1 MTTVTQPG
9 APRPRESP
17 YGPDVGKGSL
27 ECLLAWMASSWGP
40 HHAGHQSVLLNEI
53 EPHVQ
58 VVPHAQFPDIE
69 LTGFLERLKTM
80 ERRSAG

>member
-1 MTTVTQPG
+1 VTTVTRPG
-9 APRPRESP
+9 APRPRRVTVWPGHGQGVAGVFAGMDGIE
-17 YGPDVGKGSL
+17 L
-27 ECLLAWMASSWGP
+27 CL

-58 VVPHAQFPDIE
+58 VVPHAQSPDIE

>member
-9 APRPRESP
+9 APRPRRVTVWSARGQRVAGVFAGMDGIEL
-17 YGPDVGKGSL
+17 GL
-27 ECLLAWMASSWGP
+27 

-53 EPHVQ
+53 EPHAQ
-58 VVPHAQFPDIE
+58 AVPHAQFPDIE